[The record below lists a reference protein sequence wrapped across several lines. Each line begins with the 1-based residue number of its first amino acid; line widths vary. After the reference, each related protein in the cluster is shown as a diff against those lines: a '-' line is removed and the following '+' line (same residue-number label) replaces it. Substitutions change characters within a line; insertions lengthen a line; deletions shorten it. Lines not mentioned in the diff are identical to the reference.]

1 MGFNLLLKCRLA
13 LLLCLWCVCTP
24 IGAGTQP
31 TDTGNLDQIKL
42 KLKWQHQFQF
52 AGYYAAI
59 AKGFYQELGLD
70 VSVVE
75 HKKDEDTFK
84 AVVNDEYQ
92 FGIVGSDLIVKR
104 AEGYPVVALAAIYQH
119 SPLVFLTP
127 EFSGI
132 ENIHQ
137 LAGRR
142 VMIEQH
148 SAELLAYLKAEKI
161 ELNELQVFDHT
172 YGVSELISGHVD
184 VISAY
189 LNDEPFN
196 LQEKDIP
203 YRIFMPQ
210 SSGIDFYSDVLF
222 TSEAQIKEHP
232 ERVKKF
238 LQGTRKGWEYALDH
252 PKEIAELIF
261 EHYSKRHSLAHLL
274 FEAEGAR
281 RLILPDVVAI
291 GYMNQGRWA
300 HILEKY
306 QVLGITQK
314 SVDFDRFIYNPDPT
328 PTNYLLM
335 LFQSLEILIALVAV
349 WFVFR
354 FIKMYTSHEVLDRKN
369 KEIQSRLSK
378 NQRRFSLLL
387 TNLPGMAY
395 RCKYDEKWTMIFV
408 SQGSYE
414 LTGYYPDELMKN
426 RITSY
431 SDLIIPEDRSA
442 VFATVKESFHRGEPF
457 KTTYRIRCKNG
468 QTKWVWEQGR
478 FTSTTASFKK
488 LRVEG
493 FITDINEA
501 KILENERE
509 KLIEELKNALAEIR
523 ELRGILPIC
532 ASCKKIRDDKGYWQR
547 IESYIQNHTNAEFSH
562 GICPDCAKLLYP
574 EFTLDDR
581 D

>member
-1 MGFNLLLKCRLA
+1 
-13 LLLCLWCVCTP
+13 
-24 IGAGTQP
+24 
-31 TDTGNLDQIKL
+31 
-42 KLKWQHQFQF
+42 
-52 AGYYAAI
+52 
-59 AKGFYQELGLD
+59 
-70 VSVVE
+70 
-75 HKKDEDTFK
+75 
-84 AVVNDEYQ
+84 
-92 FGIVGSDLIVKR
+92 
-104 AEGYPVVALAAIYQH
+104 
-119 SPLVFLTP
+119 
-127 EFSGI
+127 
-132 ENIHQ
+132 
-137 LAGRR
+137 
-142 VMIEQH
+142 
-148 SAELLAYLKAEKI
+148 
-161 ELNELQVFDHT
+161 
-172 YGVSELISGHVD
+172 
-184 VISAY
+184 
-189 LNDEPFN
+189 
-196 LQEKDIP
+196 
-203 YRIFMPQ
+203 
-210 SSGIDFYSDVLF
+210 
-222 TSEAQIKEHP
+222 
-232 ERVKKF
+232 
-238 LQGTRKGWEYALDH
+238 
-252 PKEIAELIF
+252 
-261 EHYSKRHSLAHLL
+261 
-274 FEAEGAR
+274 
-281 RLILPDVVAI
+281 
-291 GYMNQGRWA
+291 
-300 HILEKY
+300 
-306 QVLGITQK
+306 
-314 SVDFDRFIYNPDPT
+314 
-328 PTNYLLM
+328 M

-442 VFATVKESFHRGEPF
+442 VFAAVKESFHRGEPF